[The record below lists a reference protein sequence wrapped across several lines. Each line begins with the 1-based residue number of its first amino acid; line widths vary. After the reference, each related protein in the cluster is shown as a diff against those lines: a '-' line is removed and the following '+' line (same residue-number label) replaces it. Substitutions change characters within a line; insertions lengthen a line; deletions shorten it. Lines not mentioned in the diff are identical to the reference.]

1 MNFLKNKN
9 TRLLLISIL
18 LGLVAA
24 LLVRSYVA
32 DIVFQKTG
40 GNVIPIVIAK
50 SEIPAGTPIRAELL
64 SVLTIPEAYL
74 HARTVRA
81 QDQALLLGQ
90 RPAVDLAPGE
100 AIQWPEIQLAPDE
113 TLADRLSIEQRA
125 VTIRV
130 DQTGSLDGMIQPGD
144 RVDIACQVRATGSG
158 GVMHVVAQN
167 MTIIAV
173 GRRLTASNDETD
185 PKKGDTSPSNASSV
199 TFRASLQEAMLL
211 SYAETQ
217 GRMILFLRNDKD
229 VITEPAKNVGSTD
242 LLGASRQEVNPP
254 ETVSGDYPTIYE
266 PGQKPRVGNLPGS
279 NDLMEDIKKL
289 KPEDAEKRILQ
300 ELQKP
305 SPGVSQ

>member
-1 MNFLKNKN
+1 
-9 TRLLLISIL
+9 
-18 LGLVAA
+18 
-24 LLVRSYVA
+24 
-32 DIVFQKTG
+32 
-40 GNVIPIVIAK
+40 
-50 SEIPAGTPIRAELL
+50 
-64 SVLTIPEAYL
+64 
-74 HARTVRA
+74 
-81 QDQALLLGQ
+81 
-90 RPAVDLAPGE
+90 
-100 AIQWPEIQLAPDE
+100 
-113 TLADRLSIEQRA
+113 
-125 VTIRV
+125 
-130 DQTGSLDGMIQPGD
+130 
-144 RVDIACQVRATGSG
+144 
-158 GVMHVVAQN
+158 
-167 MTIIAV
+167 
-173 GRRLTASNDETD
+173 
-185 PKKGDTSPSNASSV
+185 
-199 TFRASLQEAMLL
+199 MLL